1 MDEIAQIMLDRKS
14 TIMRRGS
21 FTSFTKGWQAG
32 QIFRVKWDH
41 EYINEDV
48 WVINVNKQIL
58 TPADDPNIDDNIIQ
72 STIQFANMPRGLRL

>member
-1 MDEIAQIMLDRKS
+1 MAFQFIYGK
-14 TIMRRGS
+14 
-21 FTSFTKGWQAG
+21 
-32 QIFRVKWDH
+32 
-41 EYINEDV
+41 YINEDV